1 MPEWKQVKSEHE
13 LREAARRVAKA
24 NHDDLPAA
32 LKHFGYQQNEWFNG
46 LPRDQKMRPVAR

>member
-1 MPEWKQVKSEHE
+1 MAEWKHVKSEHE